1 MTRKFKLF
9 PASGRLRGV
18 AAEVDARLGIAL
30 LPGCFQTS
38 GSWGW
43 AGRSSAQLP
52 GLETWKGL
60 QEAFPGLDLF
70 TRERWEGGSE
80 VAGLRHPVYPPEI
93 AAPGRRGAGQGAAG
107 CAHPSPPV
115 PPPRGTPAGPAPS
128 PCQGDATL
136 EPRSRFF
143 GQGRREGCG
152 GSRAKLCRSRA
163 LPKNHQGHQLAP
175 RCHLHLCQHPR
186 ECPQCII
193 LFHPDTVLT
202 PPTRFNGKIIPKL
215 EYFPFSP
222 PVMLHEK
229 ALPVAEGSFAVG
241 LPGQSAADI
250 KGFSWEIY
258 LQQDLISN
266 KKSFHF

>member
-52 GLETWKGL
+52 GLKTWKGL

-93 AAPGRRGAGQGAAG
+93 AALGRRGAGQGAAG

-115 PPPRGTPAGPAPS
+115 PPALPCSGATTPGDTSGSCPLAVPGGCHPGAKNPLFWAGT
-128 PCQGDATL
+128 Q
-136 EPRSRFF
+136 
-143 GQGRREGCG
+143 G
-152 GSRAKLCRSRA
+152 GSRAKLSTPQKPSRTSTGTQMPPA
-163 LPKNHQGHQLAP
+163 SVPAP
-175 RCHLHLCQHPR
+175 LG
-186 ECPQCII
+186 
-193 LFHPDTVLT
+193 V
-202 PPTRFNGKIIPKL
+202 
-215 EYFPFSP
+215 P
-222 PVMLHEK
+222 PVHQ
-229 ALPVAEGSFAVG
+229 PFPS
-241 LPGQSAADI
+241 
-250 KGFSWEIY
+250 
-258 LQQDLISN
+258 
-266 KKSFHF
+266 